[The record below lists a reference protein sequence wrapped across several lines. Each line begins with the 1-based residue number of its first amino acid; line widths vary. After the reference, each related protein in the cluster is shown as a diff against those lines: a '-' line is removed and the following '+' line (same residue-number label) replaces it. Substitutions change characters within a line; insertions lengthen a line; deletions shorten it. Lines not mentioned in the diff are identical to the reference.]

1 MQIYSLTGIFLFG
14 YILSMKEILQAL
26 AEPNRF
32 RIVELLRKGPLTVG
46 EIAEYLHLRQPQV
59 SKHLKV
65 LSEAGLVQV
74 QPEANRRIYKL
85 RPQAFHEFY
94 HWVDSFRQIWE
105 VRFDSLDTYLQQLQK
120 KDKDE
125 IN

>member
-1 MQIYSLTGIFLFG
+1 MQFHSLTGIFLNG
-14 YILSMKEILQAL
+14 YIIDMKEILQAL

-32 RIVELLRKGPLTVG
+32 HIVELLRKGPLTVG
-46 EIAEYLHLRQPQV
+46 EIAEYLQLRQPQV

-85 RPQAFHEFY
+85 QPQSFREFY
-94 HWVDSFRQIWE
+94 NWIDSFRQIWE
-105 VRFDSLDTYLQQLQK
+105 ERLDSLDAYLQQLQK
-120 KDKDE
+120 KEKDE
-125 IN
+125 TS